1 MIAGMTQT
9 QAWILYENP
18 LQFGGN
24 KIAFDISHGGYH
36 TTEADLAPLI
46 GNLTAAGNE
55 VIYINDTWGIPDDV
69 DAIFF
74 TQPDDNYT
82 VAELADIV
90 AWFEAGDKLMW
101 VSGDSDYGGFFN
113 PWAGNGILDAIGSIA
128 RLDGTS
134 ISDSTYN
141 DGASYRAAATEIG
154 YGDPLYD
161 VVAEE
166 IFTDPDT
173 GLMIPA
179 GMIFH
184 GPCAVIAYDG
194 TYYKDLRYGKSVF
207 PERVNV
213 LMTYSAD
220 AISSDSDTSNGWG
233 MNMTAGDISIDWYAN
248 VTGAAGADNFPT
260 ANGLYPALVH
270 EVFAEHTSDLI
281 VSGEAIYTYYKYMY
295 NQITENGVYNDGLHY
310 GQWIINSILNYLL
323 EDIPVEETSAFYLI
337 PLAAI
342 GVIYAISRRKK

>member
-1 MIAGMTQT
+1 MTQT
-9 QAWILYENP
+9 QSLLIYDNP

-55 VIYINDTWGIPDDV
+55 VVYINDTWGIADDI

-82 VAELADIV
+82 ATELADIA
-90 AWFEAGDKLMW
+90 AWFELGDKLMW

-113 PWAGNGILDAIGSIA
+113 PWAGNGILSAIGSIS

-134 ISDSTYN
+134 ISDPTYN
-141 DGASYRAAATEIG
+141 DGASYRVAATEVG
-154 YGDPLYD
+154 YGDVLYD
-161 VVAEE
+161 VMAEALAGDE
-166 IFTDPDT
+166 AT
-173 GLMIPA
+173 GLTIPA
-179 GMIFH
+179 GTIFH
-184 GPCAVIAYDG
+184 GPCAIVAYDG
-194 TYYKDLRYGKSVF
+194 TYYKDLRYGASVF

-213 LMTYSAD
+213 ILTYSED
-220 AISSDSDTSNGWG
+220 AISLDSDVSDGWG
-233 MNMTAGDISIDWYAN
+233 ANNTAGEYSIDLYAN
-248 VTGAAGADNFPT
+248 VTGDIFDT
-260 ANGLYPALVH
+260 GLYPALVH
-270 EVFAEHTSDLI
+270 EVFSEHSSNLI
-281 VSGEAIYTYYKYMY
+281 VSGEAIYTYYKFMY
-295 NQITENGVYNDGLHY
+295 NQITENGVYNGGLHY
-310 GQWIINSILNYLL
+310 GQWLVNNILNYFLV
-323 EDIPVEETSAFYLI
+323 DKGVPEETSAFYLI